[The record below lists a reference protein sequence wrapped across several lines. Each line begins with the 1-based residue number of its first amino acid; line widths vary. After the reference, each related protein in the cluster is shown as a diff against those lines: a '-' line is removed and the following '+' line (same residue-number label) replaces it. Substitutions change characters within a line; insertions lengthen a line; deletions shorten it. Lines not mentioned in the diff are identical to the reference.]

1 MSESLIIR
9 IVRIVLLILVLVG
22 IVWFVI
28 WLFTPNRN
36 TNTEPHAETTQQQPD
51 SYANVQ
57 FVQDG
62 EITAPENHYS
72 VIITINNSSRNIS
85 IYNAYK
91 PLAIKTQSYANSQ
104 VSYDVFYAALESS
117 GFFATRENKQGYD
130 RAGYCPLGIR
140 YDYKAGKD
148 ISFPDFS
155 SWSASCSAKAG
166 TFAGDKSQVK
176 ELFINQIPD
185 YNKFI
190 DGVSL

>member
-1 MSESLIIR
+1 
-9 IVRIVLLILVLVG
+9 VLLILVLVG

-28 WLFTPNRN
+28 WLFTPNSN
-36 TNTEPHAETTQQQPD
+36 TDPEPTADTTQQEPTV
-51 SYANVQ
+51 YANVQ

-72 VIITINNSSRNIS
+72 IIITVNNASRTIS

-91 PLAIKTQSYANSQ
+91 PVAIKTQSYPNSQ
-104 VSYDVFYAALESS
+104 VSYDSFYAALNSS
-117 GFFATRENKQGYD
+117 GFFATRENKAGYD

-155 SWSASCSAKAG
+155 SWSASCNARAG

-176 ELFINQIPD
+176 KLFTNQIPN
-185 YNKFI
+185 YTEYI